1 MSYTNKQ
8 IDEFIGENLEA
19 CFGICKAWGLDIVSV
34 NDLRQ
39 AGEYLLDQI

>member
-1 MSYTNKQ
+1 MTYTNEQ
-8 IDEFIGENLEA
+8 IDMFISENLEA
-19 CFGICKAWGLDIVSV
+19 CFDLCKAWGLDIVSV

>member
-1 MSYTNKQ
+1 MSYTNEQ
-8 IDEFIGENLEA
+8 IDKFIGENLEA
-19 CFGICKAWGLDIVSV
+19 CFGICEAWGLDIASV

>member
-1 MSYTNKQ
+1 MYQQEK

-19 CFGICKAWGLDIVSV
+19 CFGICEAWGLDIVSV
-34 NDLRQ
+34 HDLRQ